1 MWETFEAAV
10 GFIPHGRLLV
20 AAVLVVCG
28 AQLCAIVLGL
38 RRRLSPGTQAIQGT
52 SLLLIPIL
60 AAVSFRA
67 SWITTLGGLAG
78 APASG
83 VQAFTDGL
91 NGLVNASPMAAVG
104 TLIALELWAIGLAVA
119 LGQREPEMPATAARG
134 ALVFAGLS
142 ATLVGVVLCGSYA
155 IHELASLADVEPERK
170 ATMLRAALD
179 FTRDHLMRFALI
191 SRWTILGLGALA
203 MVFVVRDPKASS
215 RRALARQAMCA
226 AVLLLFAAGLTI
238 VARPLRAETELAW
251 PPPSAGEYLLAA
263 DPITPDLVGP
273 DAVERAPVV
282 QIFVDRLAL
291 DGDKVTADDLRD
303 RLLTLR
309 NNFILLRPGVAFD
322 GVAVIVADRAASTSQ
337 LRRALGAVHEAG
349 YLSPMFA
356 FARSETRVR
365 PLFGPVTRVHATAV
379 RAGLFDR
386 IDDDVDRG
394 LGKDLSD
401 RGVIVPLERFTS
413 YESLARRLVEARR
426 TGSAVSVRLGD

>member
-1 MWETFEAAV
+1 MREMFEAAV

-28 AQLCAIVLGL
+28 AQLRAIVLGL
-38 RRRLSPGTQAIQGT
+38 RRRLSPRAQAIQGT
-52 SLLLIPIL
+52 LLLLIPIV

-67 SWITTLGGLAG
+67 SWMTTLGALAG
-78 APASG
+78 APAGG

-119 LGQREPEMPATAARG
+119 LGSEPEMPATAARG
-134 ALVFAGLS
+134 ALVFTGLS

-170 ATMLRAALD
+170 ATILRAALD

-191 SRWTILGLGALA
+191 SRWTIVGLGALA
-203 MVFVVRDPKASS
+203 MVFVVRDPQASS

-251 PPPSAGEYLLAA
+251 PPPSAGDYLLAA

-309 NNFILLRPGVAFD
+309 NNFILLRPGVSFD
-322 GVAVIVADRAASTSQ
+322 GVAVIVADRTASTSQ

-356 FARSETRVR
+356 FARSETSVR
-365 PLFGPVTRVHATAV
+365 PLFGPVTRVHATTV